1 MDTSCIKAARAAKAA
16 KADADIDNLIYENM
30 LLKEQLKFLMECIT
44 NQMNNLEL
52 LCESSKNSVIHKDTL
67 KPYYEKSYRCD
78 IFI

>member
-1 MDTSCIKAARAAKAA
+1 MDTCIKAARAAKAA
-16 KADADIDNLIYENM
+16 KAADADIDNLIYENM

>member
-1 MDTSCIKAARAAKAA
+1 MDTCIKAARAAKAA
-16 KADADIDNLIYENM
+16 KVDADIDNLIYENM